1 MQGRIAMEK
10 TDIRTRFTR
19 KVLRESLVALMEEKP
34 ILNITIREICEHAGL
49 SRSTFYAYYK
59 DQYDLL
65 RQIEEETFVEAEKLM
80 QPYMA
85 AVKKTSSREITA
97 LLTDFLQFIA
107 GNSNSIQ
114 VLLSKN
120 GDSACQKKFFR
131 NSIEFAR
138 QFREAAG
145 VKPQNEEADKYGLT
159 FMVSGALA
167 LVQEWLENGMDTPA
181 PELAKMLSRLTR
193 EALR

>member
-1 MQGRIAMEK
+1 MEK
-10 TDIRTRFTR
+10 TDIRIRFTR
-19 KVLRESLVALMEEKP
+19 KVLRESLVALMEKKS
-34 ILNITIREICEHAGL
+34 ILDITIREICEHAGL

-65 RQIEEETFVEAEKLM
+65 RQIEAETFVEAEKLM
-80 QPYMA
+80 QPYMD
-85 AVKKTSSREITA
+85 AVKKSNGREITA

-120 GDSACQKKFFR
+120 GDSAFQEKFFR
-131 NSIEFAR
+131 NGIEFAR
-138 QFREAAG
+138 KFRKTFRKTAG
-145 VKPQNEEADKYGLT
+145 LKPQSEESDKYGLT
-159 FMVSGALA
+159 FWVCGALA
-167 LVQEWLENGMDTPA
+167 LVQEWLKNGMDTPV
-181 PELAKMLSRLTR
+181 PELAKMLTKLTR